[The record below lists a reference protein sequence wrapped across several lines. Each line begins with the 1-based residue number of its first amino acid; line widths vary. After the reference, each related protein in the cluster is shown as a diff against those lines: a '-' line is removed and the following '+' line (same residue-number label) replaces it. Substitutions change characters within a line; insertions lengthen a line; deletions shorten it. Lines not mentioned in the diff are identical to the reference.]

1 MSERILNLTLSIT
14 PKAWMESDRRSVW
27 NHHEG
32 MHGINPEEDTR
43 WCVMPCAYGDYIH
56 DCVVISCQSFGL
68 GKKRTKQLLRSFFG
82 AGKRT

>member
-68 GKKRTKQLLRSFFG
+68 AAYPKGF
-82 AGKRT
+82 